1 MVELDREECAR
12 RLASGGIGRAA
23 VSIGGLPAVFPVNFA
38 LLEGDVVFR
47 TGPGTKLD
55 AATAG
60 SVIAFEIDHFDGYSH
75 TGWSVLVVGAARRI
89 TDLEE
94 QARAEHLPLTPW
106 ADGHRDTF
114 VRLEATRI
122 TGRELT
128 YSPSR

>member
-1 MVELDREECAR
+1 MAELNRDECSH
-12 RLASGGIGRAA
+12 RLAAGGIGRVA

-60 SVIAFEIDHFDGYSH
+60 AVIAFEIDHFDPFSQL
-75 TGWSVLVVGAARRI
+75 GWSVLVVGTARRV
-89 TDLEE
+89 TDVEE
-94 QARAEHLPLTPW
+94 QAHAEHLPLTPW
-106 ADGHRDTF
+106 ADGSRDTF
-114 VRLEATRI
+114 VRLEAARI

-128 YSPSR
+128 YNTSR